1 MPLALQASADA
12 QLGGAGFAQ
21 EPTFVVDAA
30 TGAVLS
36 ANAAGWIV
44 WGVEGGPEVPLWID
58 RAMPALDRLRALAAA
73 GERAGELELI
83 LTFWTVRGI
92 VQPRC
97 LVSGPQS
104 PQGARFLVRLTAPT
118 SAAASDT
125 GVSEAVEQAKLAH
138 EIRTPLSAVISYAE
152 VLKDE
157 HFGPL
162 GNACYRTYA
171 SNIFE
176 SARHVLRLVDGM
188 LQSFVDRS
196 GASAPHVHQCGGRRR
211 NRKLPGPGPAGGR
224 KGRGSTSSRR
234 CRPIHR
240 TSLPMNSASSR
251 SC

>member
-1 MPLALQASADA
+1 MPLALEASAGA

-21 EPTFVVDAA
+21 EPTFVLDAA
-30 TGAVLS
+30 AGAVLS
-36 ANAAGWIV
+36 ANAAGWTV
-44 WGVEGGPEVPLWID
+44 WGVEGGPEDQLWVD
-58 RAMPALDRLRALAAA
+58 RAMPALDRLRALAAV
-73 GERAGELELI
+73 GESASELELD
-83 LTFWTVRGI
+83 LTFWTARGI
-92 VQPRC
+92 VQPKC

-104 PQGARFLVRLTAPT
+104 PPGARFLVRLSEPIGAGG
-118 SAAASDT
+118 SADAASE
-125 GVSEAVEQAKLAH
+125 VVEQAKLAH

-196 GASAPHVHQCGGRRR
+196 
-211 NRKLPGPGPAGGR
+211 
-224 KGRGSTSSRR
+224 
-234 CRPIHR
+234 
-240 TSLPMNSASSR
+240 SASR
-251 SC
+251 LTF